1 MLVPILC
8 VVGGI
13 LLGAGIYFLI
23 TRLAAANLI
32 KKAEEEAEVMKKNKI
47 VEAKEKFI
55 ALKLEHDN
63 SVREQDKRLQ
73 QQEQRLQQREQQL
86 NQRQGDVHGC
96 TMRRRNSWSN

>member
-32 KKAEEEAEVMKKNKI
+32 KKAEEEAEANACNSKNNACSN
-47 VEAKEKFI
+47 VSSSSTSVKEMYNAASTK
-55 ALKLEHDN
+55 
-63 SVREQDKRLQ
+63 
-73 QQEQRLQQREQQL
+73 
-86 NQRQGDVHGC
+86 
-96 TMRRRNSWSN
+96 

>member
-1 MLVPILC
+1 MLIPILC

-55 ALKLEHDN
+55 APWL
-63 SVREQDKRLQ
+63 R
-73 QQEQRLQQREQQL
+73 QRMRKKQRNE
-86 NQRQGDVHGC
+86 
-96 TMRRRNSWSN
+96 